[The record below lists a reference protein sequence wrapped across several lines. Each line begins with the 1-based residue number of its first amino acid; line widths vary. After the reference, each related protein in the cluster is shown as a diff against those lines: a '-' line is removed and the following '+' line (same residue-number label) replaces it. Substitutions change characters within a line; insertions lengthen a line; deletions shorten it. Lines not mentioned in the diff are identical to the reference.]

1 MTYAVQ
7 MLDETTARPVPTP
20 ALLLDFEEETVTVRE
35 LIRRRVYEECT
46 EYNASQRTAFRG
58 LVTPEAA
65 EVALNGVQVGKGQ
78 RLDWEKQYARATEA
92 FARNGLIVLIGDEQA
107 EDLEQTVTLKLGQ
120 PLEVTFLKLVPLVGG

>member
-7 MLDETTARPVPTP
+7 VLDETTARPTPTP
-20 ALLLDFEEETVTVRE
+20 ALRLDFEEETVTVRE

-46 EYNASQRTAFRG
+46 EYNAGQQQAFRG

-65 EVALNGVQVGKGQ
+65 EVVLNGEQVGKGP
-78 RLDWEKQYARATEA
+78 RLDWEKQYARAAEA

>member
-7 MLDETTARPVPTP
+7 VLDETTARPTPTP
-20 ALLLDFEEETVTVRE
+20 ALTLDFEEETVTVRE

-46 EYNASQRTAFRG
+46 EYNAGQRSAFRG
-58 LVTPEAA
+58 LVTPEPA
-65 EVALNGVQVGKGQ
+65 EVALNGEKVGKGHQ
-78 RLDWEKQYARATEA
+78 LDWEKQYARAAEA

-107 EDLEQTVTLKLGQ
+107 EDLEQTVTLRLGQ

>member
-1 MTYAVQ
+1 MPYAVQ
-7 MLDETTARPVPTP
+7 VLDETTARPVPTP
-20 ALLLDFEEETVTVRE
+20 ALTLNFETETDTVRE

-65 EVALNGVQVGKGQ
+65 EVALNGVQVGKGP
-78 RLDWEKQYARATEA
+78 RLDWEKQYARAAEA

-107 EDLEQTVTLKLGQ
+107 EDLG
-120 PLEVTFLKLVPLVGG
+120 